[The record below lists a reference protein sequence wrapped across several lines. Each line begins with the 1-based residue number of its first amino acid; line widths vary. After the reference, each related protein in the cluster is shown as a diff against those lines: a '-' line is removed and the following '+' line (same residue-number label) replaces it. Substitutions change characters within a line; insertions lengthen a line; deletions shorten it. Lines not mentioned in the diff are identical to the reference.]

1 MQFSLKSVKKKN
13 HNKIRQVKKK
23 KKKKEEEEG
32 RRQKNQSKSHDQC
45 FIQFLLYQF
54 SYTKK

>member
-23 KKKKEEEEG
+23 KGKKKEEG
-32 RRQKNQSKSHDQC
+32 RR
-45 FIQFLLYQF
+45 
-54 SYTKK
+54 